1 MTTTSSTVLNT
12 YGKGLSLFAMM
23 LLGAFFP
30 QAHGLSFLIQY
41 LVMAMLFFAFLD
53 AEFNPKAFQKSVLW
67 VLITNVAVAFIGYGI
82 FASYN
87 LTFALVAFITGI
99 APSAIASPVVIS
111 FIEGRVEYAVT
122 AVLVTNISSA
132 LIIPLALPS
141 LAGAAV
147 PVSVW
152 NVLRSALTVMLVPL
166 ILAWLVLWLP
176 PGGQA
181 FVRKGKRFSFPIWLI
196 NLFIISANAA
206 NFIRTQNTGSAR
218 VLLEIALISLGIVWS
233 ILRSARGLAAAST
246 GRRPA
251 RRLGK
256 KIFSFVIWI
265 ALTFINP
272 LVAMGPT
279 FYILYHHLYNSWL
292 ISRFEQRRIRVGSI

>member
-99 APSAIASPVVIS
+99 APSSIASPVVIS

-218 VLLEIALISLGIVWS
+218 VLLEIALISLGICVVNFALGAWIGGRQYWQEAS
-233 ILRSARGLAAAST
+233 QALGQKNLLFCDLDRLDLYQST
-246 GRRPA
+246 GSHGA
-251 RRLGK
+251 DVLH
-256 KIFSFVIWI
+256 
-265 ALTFINP
+265 
-272 LVAMGPT
+272 LVP
-279 FYILYHHLYNSWL
+279 S
-292 ISRFEQRRIRVGSI
+292 SI